1 MVPAPSLFGTAARND
16 PVEMALAAELVE
28 DPPLFR
34 LGFRGHPD
42 AVVKADMGIPPSD
55 GGPGKDSGKGA
66 QHFPGADLTLP
77 PKPVLDD
84 REEEAGIGFMQKEDG
99 SFSRFLLDGYCSVFP
114 LFPPPGNPRVG
125 LFPHSRLSIRNIWSG
140 QKVKRLFSLF

>member
-84 REEEAGIGFMQKEDG
+84 REEEQTLDLCRNRTDLFQD
-99 SFSRFLLDGYCSVFP
+99 FS
-114 LFPPPGNPRVG
+114 
-125 LFPHSRLSIRNIWSG
+125 
-140 QKVKRLFSLF
+140 